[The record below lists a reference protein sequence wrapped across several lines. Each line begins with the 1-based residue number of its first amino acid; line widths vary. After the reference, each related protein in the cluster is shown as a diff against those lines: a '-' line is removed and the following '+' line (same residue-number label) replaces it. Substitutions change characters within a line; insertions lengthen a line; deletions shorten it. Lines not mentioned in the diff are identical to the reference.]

1 MIIFPFHLI
10 SFFSFLVRS
19 WLNVTQRYFNPLQY
33 LNVYW
38 PIDFSFQLITRLSI
52 QVEMCEMKCNHA
64 LRLEI
69 SCENPLHR
77 NDNQNIFPV
86 DRPLYR
92 PVIWSWLNSNWFH
105 SFIHSLLQACHF
117 FFVFLVVVVVS
128 LPTMTNLLKYHL
140 SFQCKSQTVLNRLLV
155 GILHYTVRTDLIDG

>member
-1 MIIFPFHLI
+1 MLDCDKVYNIHFPYTQWDVKIITIIYWSFSLFIWLV
-10 SFFSFLVRS
+10 FFSFLVRS

-117 FFVFLVVVVVS
+117 FLFFL
-128 LPTMTNLLKYHL
+128 LLLLFRCQQWPT
-140 SFQCKSQTVLNRLLV
+140 C
-155 GILHYTVRTDLIDG
+155 